1 MIANANKI
9 QDEEI
14 DEETLKIDWPEDFVE
29 KAKIIRTKVQSM
41 TVNVEAVSKSF
52 ITGMLG

>member
-9 QDEEI
+9 QAEEI

>member
-14 DEETLKIDWPEDFVE
+14 DEETLKIDWPEDFIE

-41 TVNVEAVSKSF
+41 TVNVEAVSKRF